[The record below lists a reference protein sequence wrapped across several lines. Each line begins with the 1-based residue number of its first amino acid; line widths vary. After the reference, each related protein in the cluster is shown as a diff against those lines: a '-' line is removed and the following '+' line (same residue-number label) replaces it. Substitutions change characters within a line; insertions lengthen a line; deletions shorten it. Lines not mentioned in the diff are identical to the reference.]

1 MSRGSYRERFA
12 IRRRAEALASADT
25 RTLTASAKATA
36 RPPKLHA
43 KAEAC
48 ALRQIALVVGG

>member
-1 MSRGSYRERFA
+1 MTGVYVQVQN
-12 IRRRAEALASADT
+12 ALASADT
-25 RTLTASAKATA
+25 RTLTASAPAMA

-48 ALRQIALVVGG
+48 ALRETQTAPSRSNVS